1 MSNFSKDRHVAVLPF
16 PFSTH
21 AAPILSIIRRFA
33 SASPDVTFSFFSI
46 PQSIQTLFPSEN
58 PDSNIKPYV
67 VSDGVPEG
75 YVFSGKH
82 HEDINLFLA
91 AGKESL
97 KAGMKAAEAEIG
109 RRIDCVVADAF
120 LWFTQELAEEMGV
133 PWITLWVSG
142 ACSLSAHCYT
152 DLIRETVGMHDIAGR
167 ENEIVKFVPGFSE
180 VRLGDL
186 PSGVV
191 YGNLESP
198 FSMMLY
204 NMGQV
209 LHKAT
214 AVAINSFEE
223 LEPEHNKVLESK
235 FKKLL
240 NCGPFNSISPPPPPS
255 SNLDKYGCIPWLD
268 QHKTRSVAYIGFG
281 SVATPPPVEI
291 AALAEALEASGTPFL
306 WSLRDNFKKH
316 LPEGFLKR
324 TSELGKI
331 MAWAPQVQVLAH
343 SSIGVFINHC
353 GWNSVLESIVAGVPI
368 IGRPFFGDHQVDT
381 WMVENVW
388 KIGVRVEG
396 GVFTKSGTMSALE
409 LVLSQEKGKEL
420 REQTGKY
427 KEFALK
433 AVGPKG
439 RSTQNLNTLLELVR
453 GYNI

>member
-152 DLIRETVGMHDIAGR
+152 DLIRETVGMHG
-167 ENEIVKFVPGFSE
+167 
-180 VRLGDL
+180 
-186 PSGVV
+186 
-191 YGNLESP
+191 
-198 FSMMLY
+198 
-204 NMGQV
+204 
-209 LHKAT
+209 
-214 AVAINSFEE
+214 
-223 LEPEHNKVLESK
+223 
-235 FKKLL
+235 KL
-240 NCGPFNSISPPPPPS
+240 
-255 SNLDKYGCIPWLD
+255 
-268 QHKTRSVAYIGFG
+268 FG
-281 SVATPPPVEI
+281 
-291 AALAEALEASGTPFL
+291 
-306 WSLRDNFKKH
+306 
-316 LPEGFLKR
+316 
-324 TSELGKI
+324 
-331 MAWAPQVQVLAH
+331 
-343 SSIGVFINHC
+343 
-353 GWNSVLESIVAGVPI
+353 
-368 IGRPFFGDHQVDT
+368 
-381 WMVENVW
+381 
-388 KIGVRVEG
+388 
-396 GVFTKSGTMSALE
+396 
-409 LVLSQEKGKEL
+409 
-420 REQTGKY
+420 
-427 KEFALK
+427 
-433 AVGPKG
+433 
-439 RSTQNLNTLLELVR
+439 
-453 GYNI
+453 